1 MTLDYYNNQV
11 KIFVGTSTKHLRL
24 ETLHHYLPGYLDL
37 LNQHGPRVTS
47 PDKLF
52 RGDRI
57 TCKALRYLFEFL
69 EEVDQG
75 FHTSTALSEWLNNP
89 WDSLRH
95 GPNESTNLFMALG
108 NVLHMRNFGCGPK
121 LRSMMTAY
129 VIRHCADIV
138 CGRIDGWI
146 DHVNVLEG
154 IGTDPTD
161 LAQVL
166 SYVINEHHKNY
177 FPFLNPRSDGRLSGS
192 LRELLTELIFERE
205 ERHARARQQCER
217 CNQRRALGPGD
228 WRMISLP
235 KIWAYQGTRGR
246 RSICSDCTRRKQ
258 LWPDRNHYWLES
270 DAMYQH
276 LLRDEPDYFGDL
288 WSGRILRRC

>member
-1 MTLDYYNNQV
+1 MTLDYYNNRV
-11 KIFVGTSTKHLRL
+11 TIFVGTSTKQLRL

-37 LNQHGPRVTS
+37 LNQEGPRATS

-52 RGDRI
+52 HADRI
-57 TCKALRYLFEFL
+57 TCKALRYLFDYL

-75 FHTSTALSEWLNNP
+75 FHTSTALSERLNTP
-89 WDSLRH
+89 WNSLQH

-108 NVLHMRNFGCGPK
+108 NVLHMRNFRCSPK
-121 LRSMMTAY
+121 LQSIMMAY
-129 VIRHCADIV
+129 VMRHCADIV
-138 CGRIDGWI
+138 RGRRDGWI

-166 SYVINEHHKNY
+166 SYVINEHHKNHL
-177 FPFLNPRSDGRLSGS
+177 PFLDPRSDGRLSGS
-192 LRELLTELIFERE
+192 LCELLTELMFEGE

-217 CNQRRALGPGD
+217 CNQGRALGQGD
-228 WRMISLP
+228 WRTISLP
-235 KIWAYQGTRGR
+235 KIWADHGIRGR
-246 RSICSDCTRRKQ
+246 RSICNDCAQRKQ
-258 LWPDRNHYWLES
+258 LWPDRNHYWLEY

-276 LLRDEPDYFGDL
+276 PLRDEPDYFGDPWGARL
-288 WSGRILRRC
+288 LRRR